1 MKKFLIIMVCLICFL
16 FGACSATV
24 ASAEQI
30 HPLKIWKHNT
40 NGSFD
45 TLVVVD
51 DVTGVNYVV
60 VSAQNY
66 SNAITV
72 GITPRYNADGSLF
85 VSK

>member
-1 MKKFLIIMVCLICFL
+1 MVCFL

-24 ASAEQI
+24 VGAEQI

-45 TLVVVD
+45 TLVIVD
-51 DVTGVNYVV
+51 DDTGVNYVV

-85 VSK
+85 ISK